1 VTSIGLFPLNLVLL
15 PSERVPLHIFEER
28 YKDLIGEC
36 LAAETEFGV
45 LLADKTELRTVGSTA
60 RVIEVLNRYDDGRM
74 DVIVE
79 GKERFR
85 VTRITEERSY
95 LTAETQPFPDEDS
108 EVDPELEAACM
119 RSLDQLAT
127 TSGTDVDA
135 LDVSGENVTWQIAS
149 QVDLGVEFKQSLLE
163 LRSENERLGI
173 LSKALEDATAA
184 VTRRKDIQRRAAG
197 NGKVDH
203 L

>member
-28 YKDLIGEC
+28 YKELIGEC
-36 LAAETEFGV
+36 LATQSEFGV
-45 LLADKTELRTVGSTA
+45 LLAEKTGLRTVGTAA

-79 GKERFR
+79 GRHRFR
-85 VTRITEERSY
+85 VTRITEERAY
-95 LTAETQPFPDEDS
+95 LSAETQPFADEDT
-108 EVDPELEAACM
+108 EVDHELEAACM
-119 RSLDQLAT
+119 SSLEQLAT
-127 TSGTDVDA
+127 TAGTDVGA
-135 LDVSGENVTWQIAS
+135 LDVSGEDVAWQIAS
-149 QVDLGVEFKQSLLE
+149 QVDLGIDFKQNLLE
-163 LRSENERLGI
+163 LRSENERLAK
-173 LSKALEDATAA
+173 LSKALEDTAA
-184 VTRRKDIQRRAAG
+184 ALTHRREIERRAAG

>member
-1 VTSIGLFPLNLVLL
+1 
-15 PSERVPLHIFEER
+15 
-28 YKDLIGEC
+28 
-36 LAAETEFGV
+36 
-45 LLADKTELRTVGSTA
+45 
-60 RVIEVLNRYDDGRM
+60 M
-74 DVIVE
+74 
-79 GKERFR
+79 
-85 VTRITEERSY
+85 
-95 LTAETQPFPDEDS
+95 
-108 EVDPELEAACM
+108 
-119 RSLDQLAT
+119 
-127 TSGTDVDA
+127 DA

>member
-1 VTSIGLFPLNLVLL
+1 MTSIGLFPLNLVIL
-15 PSERVPLHIFEER
+15 PLERVPLHIFEER
-28 YKDLIGEC
+28 YKELIGEC
-36 LAAETEFGV
+36 LAAATEFGI
-45 LLADKTELRTVGSTA
+45 LLAEKTELRTVGTTA

-95 LTAETQPFPDEDS
+95 LSAETQPFADEDT
-108 EVDPELEAACM
+108 EVDHELEAACM
-119 RSLDQLAT
+119 RSLEEMAT
-127 TSGTDVDA
+127 TTGTDADA
-135 LDVSGENVTWQIAS
+135 FDVSGENVAWQIAS
-149 QVDLGVEFKQSLLE
+149 QVDLGVEFKQDLLE
-163 LRSENERLGI
+163 LRSENERLAR
-173 LSKALEDATAA
+173 LSSALDVATAA
-184 VTRRKDIQRRAAG
+184 VARRKDIQRRAAG